1 MTPLLLGLRFA
12 LELCLL
18 SAMVVIGWGAFPN
31 HLVGAVVGLGL
42 AVVVGAVWGVLL
54 SPRRPVDLPLAVR
67 VIVEL
72 VLFGAAAIGL
82 AALGLPLW
90 GAALMIGE
98 IVVLVA
104 LALRGLPPGTD
115 IGSRPLH

>member
-18 SAMVVIGWGAFPN
+18 AAMVVIGWSAFSS
-31 HLVGAVVGLGL
+31 HVVGAIVGLGL
-42 AVVVGAVWGVLL
+42 AVVVAAAWGVLL

-67 VIVEL
+67 VVVEL

-98 IVVLVA
+98 IAVLVA

-115 IGSRPLH
+115 VGSGQLH

>member
-1 MTPLLLGLRFA
+1 VTALLLALRFV

-18 SAMVVIGWGAFPN
+18 AAMVIVGWAAFDS
-31 HLVGAVVGLGL
+31 HLAGAVVGLGL

-54 SPRRPVDLPLAVR
+54 SPRRRIDLPLAVR

-72 VLFGAAAIGL
+72 ILFVTAAAGL
-82 AALGLPLW
+82 AAVGHLAW
-90 GAALMIGE
+90 GAALLVAE
-98 IVVLVA
+98 VVVLVA

-115 IGSRPLH
+115 VGAGQLH